1 MEYVIDLTEKQADRL
16 NTLLLGLSEAWSFNK
31 KLELKKLGDVVDLNE
46 KLAAFEDLFVYE
58 SYYKKFIDSF
68 NFDNANLYDLI
79 AKYGIVYVTDKY
91 IEYKK
96 NNPNFIKIQC
106 GDVMKSEKSDDAILI
121 TWIGNNHLDN
131 TIEIHTIDR
140 NGYTEVLDEKKI
152 IDNYVK
158 IGHIDNYKEIVE
170 NNISML

>member
-46 KLAAFEDLFVYE
+46 KLVAFEDLFVYE

-68 NFDNANLYDLI
+68 GDEGANLYDLVV
-79 AKYGIVYVTDKY
+79 KYGATYVTDKY

-96 NNPNFIKIQC
+96 SNPCIIKIQC
-106 GDVMKSEKSDDAILI
+106 GDVMKSEELEDTVLI
-121 TWIGNNHLDN
+121 TWIGNNCLDN
-131 TIEIHTIDR
+131 SLEIHTIDK
-140 NGYTEVLDEKKI
+140 NGYTEILDKNKI

-170 NNISML
+170 SNISML

>member
-16 NTLLLGLSEAWSFNK
+16 NILLLGLSEAWSFNK

-46 KLAAFEDLFVYE
+46 KLSAFEDLFVYE

-91 IEYKK
+91 IEYRK
-96 NNPNFIKIQC
+96 NNPCGIIQC
-106 GDVMKSEKSDDAILI
+106 GDVMKSEKSDDTILI
-121 TWIGNNHLDN
+121 TWIGNNCLDN
-131 TIEIHTIDR
+131 SIEIHTIDR
-140 NGYTEVLDEKKI
+140 NGYTEILDEKKI

-170 NNISML
+170 SNISML